1 MCYNFIDL
9 ETTEFVVKQVH
20 PAGKALTSDWS
31 ATCFIMVIYEKKIKS
46 HFGQKHLTDII

>member
-20 PAGKALTSDWS
+20 PAGKALTSDS
-31 ATCFIMVIYEKKIKS
+31 SVNSFIMLISEKKI
-46 HFGQKHLTDII
+46 